1 MYSPSKGVIDTSTS
15 STTTNKNPKISS
27 NSKNLSYT
35 KSEIDIIYNDVIS
48 SMLSSCSDD
57 EWASWMAS
65 VWEGL

>member
-1 MYSPSKGVIDTSTS
+1 MYSSNNGVIDTSTS
-15 STTTNKNPKISS
+15 STTTNENQKFSS

-48 SMLSSCSDD
+48 SMLSSYSDD